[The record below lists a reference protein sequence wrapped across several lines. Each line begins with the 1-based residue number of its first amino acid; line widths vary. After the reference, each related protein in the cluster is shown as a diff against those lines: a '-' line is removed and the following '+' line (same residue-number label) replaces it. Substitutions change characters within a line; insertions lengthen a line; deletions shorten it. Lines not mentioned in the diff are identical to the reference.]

1 MDKVTETL
9 TNLAQQTAFAT
20 MSWGNVLMIVIA
32 CIFLYL
38 AIKKGYEPL
47 LLVPIAY
54 IISLHWMNGVFCH
67 LLFSLELVR

>member
-32 CIFLYL
+32 CIFS
-38 AIKKGYEPL
+38 IFSNQKG
-47 LLVPIAY
+47 I
-54 IISLHWMNGVFCH
+54 
-67 LLFSLELVR
+67 